1 MRINDFVRGSMVN
14 LSYNL
19 SRDYWGKGIMTEV
32 IKTIIPF
39 AFNELDMNRIQA
51 KVMPDNHSSVGLL
64 SKVGFVQEG
73 LLRDYIF
80 GEFITDTLIFS
91 MLKKDFITAA

>member
-1 MRINDFVRGSMVN
+1 MNDFVRGSMVN

-19 SRDYWGKGIMTEV
+19 SSDYWGKGIMTEV
-32 IKTIIPF
+32 LNTIIPYG
-39 AFNELDMNRIQA
+39 FNELDMNRIQA
-51 KVMPDNHSSVGLL
+51 KVMPENHSSVNLL
-64 SKVGFVQEG
+64 TKLGFVQEG